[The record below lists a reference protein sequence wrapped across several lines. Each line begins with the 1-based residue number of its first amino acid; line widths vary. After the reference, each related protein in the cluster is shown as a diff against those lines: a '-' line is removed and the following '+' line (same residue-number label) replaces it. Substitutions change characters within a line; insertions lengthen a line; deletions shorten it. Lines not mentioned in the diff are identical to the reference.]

1 MTTVFLSGSRRVS
14 RINDRIRDHIRNMI
28 DQGFRIVV
36 GDANG
41 ADLAL
46 QKFLAEIRYPNVVV
60 FCSGKTCRNNV
71 GEWDIREVAVGPHLK
86 GRAIY
91 EQKDKAMAAEADC
104 GFVLWDGKSTGSISN
119 VFELLKRGKEIVVYF
134 VPEKQFVTVSF
145 LDDVKELLSKCDPDT
160 FHVISKKIRL
170 PSALAHRQNAAQ
182 VSLPLS

>member
-1 MTTVFLSGSRRVS
+1 MTTVFLSGSRRVG
-14 RINDRIRDHIRNMI
+14 RINDRIRNHIRNMI

-46 QKFLAEIRYPNVVV
+46 QKFLAEIRYPNVIV

-71 GEWDIREVAVGPHLK
+71 GEWDIRAVSVDPHLK
-86 GRAIY
+86 GRAFY
-91 EQKDKAMAAEADC
+91 EQKDKAMAAEADY

-119 VFELLKRGKEIVVYF
+119 VFELLKRGKKIVVYF

-145 LDDVKELLSKCDPDT
+145 LDDVKELLNKCDPDT

-170 PSALAHRQNAAQ
+170 PSALAHRQNATQ